1 MYKVFLCRF
10 YLIPLP
16 SFGFQVGRGPSE
28 TVQAG
33 TDRVKSKK
41 LFKSLDNLFIA
52 QKGTKNN
59 VNNIVFEG
67 V

>member
-1 MYKVFLCRF
+1 MLQKV
-10 YLIPLP
+10 PKA
-16 SFGFQVGRGPSE
+16 SKTE

-41 LFKSLDNLFIA
+41 LFKSLNNLFIA

-59 VNNIVFEG
+59 VNNIHIYSF
-67 V
+67 

>member
-1 MYKVFLCRF
+1 MVQKRCQFCLKMLQKV
-10 YLIPLP
+10 PKA
-16 SFGFQVGRGPSE
+16 SKTE